1 MGIANQGEPSNRVA
15 LSISLKRPSNQNES
29 LHHPSMC
36 RSRLRWRRYVWHEE
50 DAKNMGRTQSYGIM
64 LRRKRDEDIFAQN
77 EEGSCK
83 VYRDGHA
90 KLNFQCTTTHIDSS
104 MLFLKAPRIS
114 KQ

>member
-1 MGIANQGEPSNRVA
+1 MGIVNQGEPSNRVA

-50 DAKNMGRTQSYGIM
+50 DAKNMGRTLSYGIM

-77 EEGSCK
+77 EQGKPTTKPGSPNPTCS
-83 VYRDGHA
+83 G
-90 KLNFQCTTTHIDSS
+90 TTTSS
-104 MLFLKAPRIS
+104 SR
-114 KQ
+114 